1 MYLKTLKHELEKNLN
16 SLTLITDGNSKGEIF
31 GAQSAKVFI
40 WGDSLLW
47 H

>member
-1 MYLKTLKHELEKNLN
+1 MAQNVLKNPKTRIGKNLN

-40 WGDSLLW
+40 
-47 H
+47 